1 MNNGLKSPFLENVG
15 LNSIPI
21 FKKLLSLELN
31 PEDYLVFGST
41 PMWLYGLKD
50 LSGDVDILAR
60 GEAWAKATQL
70 GKVETPASGA
80 SKVVRLFDG
89 EIEIFDGWFPGE
101 WDVDALI
108 SNAVRIDGVRFAS
121 LEDVIEWKKEFGRVK
136 DLEHARVIEE
146 YLLKTSKNKLKVQNN
161 VQ

>member
-1 MNNGLKSPFLENVG
+1 MTNNKLKNMNLSAH
-15 LNSIPI
+15 PI
-21 FKKLLSLELN
+21 FNKLLSLELN
-31 PEDYLVFGST
+31 PADYLVFGST

-101 WDVDALI
+101 WDVDELI
-108 SNAVRIDGVRFAS
+108 DNAIIVEGIGFAS
-121 LEDVIEWKKEFGRVK
+121 LENVLKWKKEFGREK

>member
-1 MNNGLKSPFLENVG
+1 MQNFKPQITN
-15 LNSIPI
+15 LNSPI

-50 LSGDVDILAR
+50 LSSDIDILAR
-60 GEAWAKATQL
+60 GEAWSKAITL
-70 GKVETPASGA
+70 GNVETPASGK
-80 SKVVRLFDG
+80 SKVVRFFGSD
-89 EIEIFDGWFPGE
+89 IEIFDGWYPGE
-101 WDVDALI
+101 WNIDDLI
-108 SNAVRIDGVRFAS
+108 SNAIIIESIRFAS
-121 LEDVIEWKKEFGRVK
+121 LDDVLKWKKAFGREK

-161 VQ
+161 IQ